1 MSRNLGQGLTV
12 ISDMRGL
19 KGDNFDEW
27 TSSLQS
33 YISDY
38 DSVFFCLP
46 VIVFSL
52 QFAVTCR
59 QNLMHFLG
67 MARDERSLND
77 EQRKGKLR

>member
-1 MSRNLGQGLTV
+1 MSRNLGQGLTI

-46 VIVFSL
+46 VIDFSL
-52 QFAVTCR
+52 QFAVTC
-59 QNLMHFLG
+59 QNLTLFLG

-77 EQRKGKLR
+77 EQRKEKLR

>member
-1 MSRNLGQGLTV
+1 MSRNLGQGLTI

-38 DSVFFCLP
+38 DSVFFLSACHSFQLT
-46 VIVFSL
+46 ICCHLSSKFD
-52 QFAVTCR
+52 A
-59 QNLMHFLG
+59 FL
-67 MARDERSLND
+67 RH
-77 EQRKGKLR
+77 GKR